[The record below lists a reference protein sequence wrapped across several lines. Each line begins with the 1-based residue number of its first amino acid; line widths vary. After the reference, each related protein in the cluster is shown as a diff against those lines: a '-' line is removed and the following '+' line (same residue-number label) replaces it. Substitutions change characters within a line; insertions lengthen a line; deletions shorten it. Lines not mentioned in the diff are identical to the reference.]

1 MVVGC
6 MLGLILDNL
15 IPGTAEERGLTYL
28 QKVDGVENDEQV
40 QKSPVEIYD
49 LPFGF
54 RRLSMLKVA
63 RFLPFLPYKEVYGN
77 AINPAGGN
85 ESLDTRL

>member
-40 QKSPVEIYD
+40 QNLLLK
-49 LPFGF
+49 FMTC
-54 RRLSMLKVA
+54 RLAFVA
-63 RFLPFLPYKEVYGN
+63 
-77 AINPAGGN
+77 
-85 ESLDTRL
+85 